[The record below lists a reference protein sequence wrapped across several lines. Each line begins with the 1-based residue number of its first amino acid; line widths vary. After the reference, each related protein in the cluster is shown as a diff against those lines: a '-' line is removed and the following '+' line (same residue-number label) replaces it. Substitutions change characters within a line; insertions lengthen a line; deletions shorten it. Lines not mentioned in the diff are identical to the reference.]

1 MQIGVIAN
9 PESGKDVRR
18 LTSDASVSS
27 THEKVAIVRRF
38 LTGFSAFCDAEIH
51 YFDDLHHITKSALD
65 SLRIG
70 GVRINLEPEGTS
82 IDSIRAAKA
91 LQGIG
96 LIVTLGGDG
105 TNRAITK
112 GWNDAPLLAL
122 STGTNNAFATLAEP
136 TVAGIAAAF
145 IVKGALPAP
154 SISTKSKIVRVQV
167 EGDSDLD
174 IALVDLVGTRD
185 QFVGARAI
193 VDPSQYLFAFLT
205 QANAARVGMVG
216 VAGSKEHVGAKEDN
230 GIFVTFNENDNRGS
244 ASKAAVAPGLIRI
257 VRISSFERIPLG
269 VPIVR
274 TGPAV
279 LAFDGERERYLR
291 LNQNVTCS
299 VQRNGPRLFD
309 VEAAMK
315 EISLRG
321 LIQQDYKR
329 ILAHA

>member
-1 MQIGVIAN
+1 MQIGIIAN

-18 LTSDASVSS
+18 LTSGASISS

-38 LTGFSAFCDAEIH
+38 LTGLSAFCAAEIH
-51 YFDDLHHITKSALD
+51 YFDDLHRITKSALD
-65 SLRIG
+65 SLRIE
-70 GVRINLEPEGTS
+70 GVRIDLGPDGTAN
-82 IDSIRAAKA
+82 DSIRAARA
-91 LQGIG
+91 LRGIE
-96 LIVTLGGDG
+96 LVVTLGGDG
-105 TNRAITK
+105 TNRAVTK

-136 TVAGIAAAF
+136 TVAGIASAF
-145 IVKGALPAP
+145 IVKGALPAE
-154 SISTKSKIVRVQV
+154 SISTKSKFIRVQV
-167 EGDSDLD
+167 DGDSDSD

-193 VDPSQYLFAFLT
+193 VDPSQYLFALLT

-216 VAGSKEHVGAKEDN
+216 VAGSQVYVDSKENN
-230 GIFVTFNENDNRGS
+230 GVFLTFNELGNNETTT
-244 ASKAAVAPGLIRI
+244 KVAVAPGLIRI
-257 VRISSFERIPLG
+257 VRISSFKRIPLG

-274 TGPAV
+274 SGPAV

-291 LNQNVTCS
+291 PNQNVTCTI
-299 VQRNGPRLFD
+299 QGNGPRLID

-321 LIQQDYKR
+321 LIPQDYR
-329 ILAHA
+329 RVLAHA

>member
-1 MQIGVIAN
+1 MQIGIIAN

-18 LTSDASVSS
+18 LTSGASVSS

-38 LTGFSAFCDAEIH
+38 LTGFSAFCDAKIH

-65 SLRIG
+65 SLRIR
-70 GVRINLEPEGTS
+70 GVRIDLEPEGTL

-91 LQGIG
+91 LHGIG

-136 TVAGIAAAF
+136 TVAGIASAF
-145 IVKGALPAP
+145 IVNGALPAE
-154 SISTKSKIVRVQV
+154 SISTKSKVVCVQV
-167 EGDSDLD
+167 EGDSDSD

-193 VDPSQYLFAFLT
+193 VDPSQYLFALLT

-216 VAGSKEHVGAKEDN
+216 VAGSQVHVDAKEDN
-230 GIFVTFNENDNRGS
+230 GVFLTFNENTNNETKIQGRSRTRTD
-244 ASKAAVAPGLIRI
+244 SKR
-257 VRISSFERIPLG
+257 S
-269 VPIVR
+269 
-274 TGPAV
+274 
-279 LAFDGERERYLR
+279 
-291 LNQNVTCS
+291 NQ
-299 VQRNGPRLFD
+299 
-309 VEAAMK
+309 
-315 EISLRG
+315 
-321 LIQQDYKR
+321 
-329 ILAHA
+329 